1 VWFATYIVSCFNTLL
16 THLCPDDKS
25 DLFVNKLFSGKC
37 LPTFL
42 WSNHRL
48 LKRIQELFED
58 NDNSIVSAAKK
69 LKTDLRRYF
78 SKPGA
83 FISLLHCD
91 KFTIP
96 NESRMKWLFGDESCR
111 KIILSSSATSSLL
124 AKETDGKDDGR
135 IFDLFWKIQISYLCH
150 QICQQINIIFNLSP
164 LAEIGATTASEF
176 QISSRINSLLILL
189 RDTRQKITSWI
200 DASTKQS
207 DNSMLCRKLN
217 EYIILAGQ
225 FTSLEDEESSSK
237 APPAMARSL
246 VENIM
251 TWASDCISI
260 QITSQDSLP
269 VQPRRDVAKALCR
282 PLPNDL
288 IHCALAHSSRI
299 AFQVLESRTTTL
311 SVWHERYFDVV
322 TEQEDGKYS
331 NEAAF
336 FFAVYELVHLG
347 FVRKLPAYRR
357 KEEAYEKV
365 GIMWSNG
372 R

>member
-1 VWFATYIVSCFNTLL
+1 
-16 THLCPDDKS
+16 
-25 DLFVNKLFSGKC
+25 
-37 LPTFL
+37 
-42 WSNHRL
+42 
-48 LKRIQELFED
+48 
-58 NDNSIVSAAKK
+58 
-69 LKTDLRRYF
+69 
-78 SKPGA
+78 
-83 FISLLHCD
+83 
-91 KFTIP
+91 
-96 NESRMKWLFGDESCR
+96 MKWLFGDESCR
-111 KIILSSSATSSLL
+111 KIILSSSASSSLL

-150 QICQQINIIFNLSP
+150 QICQQINIIFHLSP
-164 LAEIGATTASEF
+164 LAEIGATAISEF
-176 QISSRINSLLILL
+176 QIRSRINNLLILL
-189 RDTRQKITSWI
+189 RDTREKVASWI

-207 DNSMLCRKLN
+207 DNFMLCKKLN
-217 EYIILAGQ
+217 EYIILTGQ
-225 FTSLEDEESSSK
+225 FTSLDDEESSSK
-237 APPAMARSL
+237 APPATMARSL

-288 IHCALAHSSRI
+288 MHCTLAHSSRI
-299 AFQVLESRTTTL
+299 AFQVLESRTTAL

-322 TEQEDGKYS
+322 TEQEDGMYS

>member
-1 VWFATYIVSCFNTLL
+1 
-16 THLCPDDKS
+16 
-25 DLFVNKLFSGKC
+25 
-37 LPTFL
+37 
-42 WSNHRL
+42 
-48 LKRIQELFED
+48 
-58 NDNSIVSAAKK
+58 
-69 LKTDLRRYF
+69 
-78 SKPGA
+78 
-83 FISLLHCD
+83 
-91 KFTIP
+91 
-96 NESRMKWLFGDESCR
+96 MKWLFGDESCR
-111 KIILSSSATSSLL
+111 KIILSSSAASSLL
-124 AKETDGKDDGR
+124 AKETDEKDDGR

-150 QICQQINIIFNLSP
+150 QICQQINVIFNLSP

-189 RDTRQKITSWI
+189 RDTREKVTSWI
-200 DASTKQS
+200 DVSAIQS
-207 DNSMLCRKLN
+207 DNSMLCKKLN
-217 EYIILAGQ
+217 EYIILTGQ
-225 FTSLEDEESSSK
+225 FTSLDDAK
-237 APPAMARSL
+237 APSATIARSL

-251 TWASDCISI
+251 AWASDCISI

-288 IHCALAHSSRI
+288 MHCTLAHSSRI

-322 TEQEDGKYS
+322 TEQEDGMHS